1 MAGALKPN
9 QKPSASGLALT
20 PDEFVGRKPDVP
32 TGRIPSVVTRTN
44 DLLLAPDSA
53 DHLFN
58 STAQIYAEALSHPI
72 VAVLLFDEDRQEM
85 WTG

>member
-32 TGRIPSVVTRTN
+32 TGRILSVVTRTN
-44 DLLLAPDSA
+44 DLLLAPDSQG
-53 DHLFN
+53 HLFN
-58 STAQIYAEALSHPI
+58 SIAQIYAEALSHPI
-72 VAVLLFDEDRQEM
+72 VAVLLFDEDRPDAE
-85 WTG
+85 TG